1 MESII
6 TSLAVRHRLSRSEVL
21 EVIEEAFSCHLSRQ
35 YQMEVRVSV
44 HHDLGLEAVAYS
56 KAGGVILQ
64 RVLGLPD
71 FLSLKSFAASL
82 EEQLTLVAV
91 CKQVRRYK
99 RFERNLVWGEVCG
112 TDSAGNLLV
121 ETEIFPGEPLLGI
134 CPVNRIGLHERDK
147 AKWWNGKRA
156 FHLRRVEP
164 VAINGTPRTQVTVDR
179 VSKTL
184 TETLLRHHLGPG
196 AHQLQLHCLKR
207 YVGHKSIVLATRR
220 LPSEAIVAVDRELR
234 EQVEVHIVKDLP

>member
-44 HHDLGLEAVAYS
+44 RHDLGLEAVAYS

-64 RVLGLPD
+64 RVLGLSD

-82 EEQLTLVAV
+82 EEQLTLAAV

-112 TDSAGNLLV
+112 TDAAGNLLV
-121 ETEIFPGEPLLGI
+121 ETEIFPGEPLLGT

-147 AKWWNGKRA
+147 ARWWNGRRA

-196 AHQLQLHCLKR
+196 TRQLQLHCLKR
-207 YVGHKSIVLATRR
+207 HVGHKSIVLATRR
-220 LPSEAIVAVDRELR
+220 LPREAIVAVDRELR

>member
-21 EVIEEAFSCHLSRQ
+21 EVVEEAFSCHLSRQ

-44 HHDLGLEAVAYS
+44 RHDLSLEAVAYS

-71 FLSLKSFAASL
+71 FLSLKGLAASL
-82 EEQLTLVAV
+82 EEQLTLAAV

-112 TDSAGNLLV
+112 TDAAGNLLV
-121 ETEIFPGEPLLGI
+121 ETEIFP
-134 CPVNRIGLHERDK
+134 
-147 AKWWNGKRA
+147 
-156 FHLRRVEP
+156 
-164 VAINGTPRTQVTVDR
+164 
-179 VSKTL
+179 
-184 TETLLRHHLGPG
+184 
-196 AHQLQLHCLKR
+196 
-207 YVGHKSIVLATRR
+207 
-220 LPSEAIVAVDRELR
+220 
-234 EQVEVHIVKDLP
+234 